1 MNTIRNLTA
10 RLALAGT
17 ALIAAPV
24 YATNGMNLDAYG
36 AVAGGM
42 GGASLAYDN
51 GNAAMM
57 NNPATLGLRSEGSR
71 IGLGLTALLPDVKTT
86 MWSAAGGATT
96 VESDGNLYLMPAL
109 SYIQKTGRF
118 TYGAGVF
125 AQGGMGTEWGDRLSG
140 GSGLRQRS
148 EVGFG
153 RLMFPLAYA
162 ASDTLIVAAQV
173 EYVWGSLDLK
183 MINPKT
189 GDYYS
194 FSNNNDFT
202 GAATGAGWA
211 YKLGVLY
218 RFSPAVSI
226 GATYH
231 GKSSIGNVS
240 GTGYVNTPNN
250 VATFEVVD
258 PQWPETYGAG
268 MAWQASERLM
278 LAADIKVLRWSQSL
292 DVFCLKVNGVPAC
305 VAGGAPQH
313 WNDQTVYL
321 MGGQYRISPA
331 VALRTGYNHASS
343 PVPDDTLNPLAP
355 AIVESHYTLGLG
367 WRLSGGHS
375 FDTALTYSPESSQT
389 NPNLFGPGV
398 AGQVTH
404 RQITLRLDYDYR
416 F

>member
-1 MNTIRNLTA
+1 MNTVRNLTA

-125 AQGGMGTEWGDRLSG
+125 AQGGMGTEWGSRLSG
-140 GSGLRQRS
+140 GTGLEQRS
-148 EVGFG
+148 EIGFG
-153 RLMFPLAYA
+153 RLMFPLAYNVNDA
-162 ASDTLIVAAQV
+162 LIVAAQV
-173 EYVWGSLDLK
+173 EHVWGSLDLN

-194 FSNNNDFT
+194 FSNDNDFT
-202 GAATGAGWA
+202 GEATGSGWA
-211 YKLGVLY
+211 YKLGLLY
-218 RFSPAVSI
+218 RLTPDVAI

-231 GKSSIGNVS
+231 STTNINKVKGS
-240 GTGYVNTPNN
+240 GYVNTP
-250 VATFEVVD
+250 ATAADFEVVD
-258 PQWPETYGAG
+258 PEWPETYGVG
-268 MAWQASERLM
+268 MAWQASDTLM

-292 DVFCLKVNGVPAC
+292 DVFCLKVNGQPAC
-305 VAGGAPQH
+305 AAGGAPQH
-313 WNDQTVYL
+313 WDDQTVYL
-321 MGGQYRISPA
+321 LGGQYRFARDWS
-331 VALRTGYNHASS
+331 LRMGYNHAAS

-355 AIVESHYTLGLG
+355 AIVESHFTLGLG
-367 WRLSGGHS
+367 WRMDGERQLD
-375 FDTALTYSPESSQT
+375 FALTYSPSASQT

-398 AGQVTH
+398 AGEVTH
-404 RQITLRLDYDYR
+404 EQITVRLDYDYR